1 MNCIIIDDEEFSRE
15 ITSLVVTRNEKL
27 NLIGSFSD
35 AIDAIKFINNST
47 ETIDVVLLDIH
58 MPTFS
63 GIDFIQTVK
72 QPFQIVLIT
81 FDEKFGSEAFN
92 FEYITD
98 YLIKP
103 ITEERFNRAI
113 ERVEN
118 KLKYAPKTNSE
129 IDEKIKSIY
138 INIDKR
144 LIKIEIEDIFYI
156 KANGDYIF
164 IKTEKENFTV
174 HTTLKK
180 MEEKLPKS
188 IFIKAHRSYIINK
201 QKIIDIKN
209 HTILLGNDI
218 IPIGKKH
225 RNDLLNN
232 INLLK

>member
-1 MNCIIIDDEEFSRE
+1 MNCIIIDDEELSRE
-15 ITSLVVTRNEKL
+15 IIALIISRNKNLKLV
-27 NLIGSFSD
+27 GSYSN
-35 AIDAIKFINNST
+35 AIDAIKFINNS
-47 ETIDVVLLDIH
+47 EEKIDLVFLDIH

-72 QPFQIVLIT
+72 KQFQIVLIT

-92 FEYITD
+92 YDYVTD

-103 ITEERFNRAI
+103 ITEERFDRAI

-118 KLKYAPKTNSE
+118 RIKILPNIISE
-129 IDEKIKSIY
+129 SGETVKDIY

-144 LIKIEIEDIFYI
+144 LIKIEIKNIIYI

-164 IKTEKENFTV
+164 IKTDKENFTV

-180 MEEKLPKS
+180 IDEKLPKTL
-188 IFIKAHRSYIINK
+188 FIKAHRSYIINK
-201 QKIIDIKN
+201 EKIIDIKDY
-209 HTILLGNDI
+209 TVLLGKDI

-225 RNDLLNN
+225 REELLRSL
-232 INLLK
+232 NLLK

>member
-1 MNCIIIDDEEFSRE
+1 MNCIIIDDEELSRE
-15 ITSLVVTRNEKL
+15 IIALIISRNKNLKLV
-27 NLIGSFSD
+27 GSYSN
-35 AIDAIKFINNST
+35 AIDAIKFINNT
-47 ETIDVVLLDIH
+47 EKKIDLVFLDIH

-72 QPFQIVLIT
+72 KQFQIVLIT

-92 FEYITD
+92 YDYVTD

-103 ITEERFNRAI
+103 ITKERFDRAI

-118 KLKYAPKTNSE
+118 RIKILPNIISE
-129 IDEKIKSIY
+129 SGETVKDIY

-144 LIKIEIEDIFYI
+144 LIKIEIKNIIYI

-164 IKTEKENFTV
+164 IKTDKENFTV

-180 MEEKLPKS
+180 IDEKLPKTL
-188 IFIKAHRSYIINK
+188 FIKAHRSYIINK
-201 QKIIDIKN
+201 EKIIDIKDY
-209 HTILLGNDI
+209 TVLLGKDI

-225 RNDLLNN
+225 REELLRSL
-232 INLLK
+232 NLLK

>member
-1 MNCIIIDDEEFSRE
+1 MNCIIIDDEELSRE
-15 ITSLVVTRNEKL
+15 IIALIISRNKNLKLV
-27 NLIGSFSD
+27 GSYSN
-35 AIDAIKFINNST
+35 AIDAIKFINNT
-47 ETIDVVLLDIH
+47 EKKIDLVFLDIH

-72 QPFQIVLIT
+72 KQFQIVLIT

-92 FEYITD
+92 YDYVTD

-103 ITEERFNRAI
+103 ITEERFDRAI

-118 KLKYAPKTNSE
+118 RIKILPNIISE
-129 IDEKIKSIY
+129 SGETVKDIY

-144 LIKIEIEDIFYI
+144 LIKIEIKNIIYI

-164 IKTEKENFTV
+164 IKTDKENFTV

-180 MEEKLPKS
+180 IDEKLPKTL
-188 IFIKAHRSYIINK
+188 FIKAHRSYIINK
-201 QKIIDIKN
+201 EKIIDIKDY
-209 HTILLGNDI
+209 TVMLGKDI

-225 RNDLLNN
+225 REELLRSL
-232 INLLK
+232 NLLK